1 MDLAKK
7 YKTDEEAE
15 DNGAWIDWGDGAKLK
30 IARVGNNNYQ
40 RRAQALMKPHRHARD
55 RGTISEEI
63 QTDIVTK
70 CIAETVLVDWEG
82 IEYDGKPIKYS
93 SKNAEK
99 LLNELK
105 DFREDV
111 LLVANDLSNFRATEI
126 EDSSKNSQKSS
137 GGS

>member
-1 MDLAKK
+1 M
-7 YKTDEEAE
+7 
-15 DNGAWIDWGDGAKLK
+15 
-30 IARVGNNNYQ
+30 
-40 RRAQALMKPHRHARD
+40 
-55 RGTISEEI
+55 
-63 QTDIVTK
+63 
-70 CIAETVLVDWEG
+70 LVDWEG

-126 EDSSKNSQKSS
+126 EESSKNSQTSS